1 MTLAG
6 PNTRTTVSS
15 AVTARMRS
23 TCGDPGAAPSGPG
36 AEPGLADRS
45 ALRWEARLMNQPG
58 PDACPAGVPNP
69 RREWRWRSS
78 PMGSHVANGRFPPG
92 GRAGVRSTS
101 RRSRPAPR
109 LLVCVPCRRGPRSRP
124 VSETLTCPRPAT
136 GLAPDQRRRHRHS
149 RYIGTADGGSTK
161 RSASSPASSRA
172 LRKVDSLRCVAPTRI
187 RTPSGLWSGE
197 VHQPSRS

>member
-78 PMGSHVANGRFPPG
+78 PMGSYVANSRFPAWWLLWG
-92 GRAGVRSTS
+92 AVDFQAVAARAAPPRVRPMSARAAQPS
-101 RRSRPAPR
+101 RFRDADMPAPCHR
-109 LLVCVPCRRGPRSRP
+109 PGPRSAAAAPPQQVHRNRGWRLD
-124 VSETLTCPRPAT
+124 ETLGVQP
-136 GLAPDQRRRHRHS
+136 GVEQGVEEGGQLAVRRAYPDP
-149 RYIGTADGGSTK
+149 D
-161 RSASSPASSRA
+161 A
-172 LRKVDSLRCVAPTRI
+172 LGIVV
-187 RTPSGLWSGE
+187 W
-197 VHQPSRS
+197 